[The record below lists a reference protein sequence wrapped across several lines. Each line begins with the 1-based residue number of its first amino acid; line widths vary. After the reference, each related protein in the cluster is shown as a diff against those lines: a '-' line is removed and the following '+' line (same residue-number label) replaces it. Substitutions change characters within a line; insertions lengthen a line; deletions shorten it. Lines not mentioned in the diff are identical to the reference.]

1 MISEKIDLFLDAGQE
16 LNFSAVAKKNYTTQ
30 PTVSRQISDLEA
42 EWGMQLFVRSNKGL
56 RLTPEGAVML
66 DCCRKMN
73 RLMDDALKKAGGIQ
87 SSKEDWIRLGFLSE
101 INVDHLFMP
110 SLADLSQKHPELN
123 VSLYYGSFGDLRKG
137 IEKDK
142 LDIIFT
148 YDFEIPNFKVDI
160 VADHIR
166 TVVPCF
172 AISAEHPMYE
182 KKDLTIS
189 NLKEELFFL
198 PEEADSPGREKDMQ
212 FVLRA
217 SNISNA
223 NIRSVPNVETALLQ
237 ARLGRGVAFVNSDA
251 PGIDREALRVLPLND
266 KERYVQLSLVAIWK
280 KDNLNPFIAAIM
292 NNLKIQ
298 N

>member
-30 PTVSRQISDLEA
+30 PTVSRQIGDLET

-73 RLMDDALKKAGGIQ
+73 RLMEDAMKKAGSIQ

-110 SLADLSQKHPELN
+110 GLQDISAEHPEL
-123 VSLYYGSFGDLRKG
+123 SISFHYGSFGDLRKG

-189 NLKEELFFL
+189 DLKEELFFL

-217 SNISNA
+217 SNIPNG
-223 NIRSVPNVETALLQ
+223 NIRYVPNVETALLQ
-237 ARLGRGVAFVNSDA
+237 ARLGRGVAFVNADA
-251 PGIDREALRVLPLND
+251 PGIDKETLRVLPLND
-266 KERYVQLSLVAIWK
+266 KERYGQLSLVAIWK
-280 KDNLNPFIAAIM
+280 KDNLNPSIAMLM
-292 NNLKIQ
+292 NELKVK
-298 N
+298 